1 MRGYFE
7 ISVLEISRIDCMSKV
22 NIVYLFR
29 FNLSNKG
36 SVQLDYNWQIVM
48 ENFTPT
54 IQRAVTFISE
64 GERPESRVDVVDT
77 HYVPYTIEPEY
88 GTIAAGKKQSF
99 TVKFSPLDA
108 NEYEGRLL
116 CT

>member
-1 MRGYFE
+1 MIIYFK
-7 ISVLEISRIDCMSKV
+7 VLIAI
-22 NIVYLFR
+22 YR
-29 FNLSNKG
+29 FHLSNKG
-36 SVQLDYNWQIVM
+36 SVQLDYSWQVIM
-48 ENFTPT
+48 EDFTPT

-64 GERPESRVDVVDT
+64 GERPESRVDVIDT
-77 HYVPYTIEPEY
+77 HYIPYTIEPEF

-108 NEYEGRLL
+108 NDYEGRLI

>member
-1 MRGYFE
+1 MFC
-7 ISVLEISRIDCMSKV
+7 ITP
-22 NIVYLFR
+22 R
-29 FNLSNKG
+29 FNLSNKA

-77 HYVPYTIEPEY
+77 HYVPYTVEPEY

-99 TVKFSPLDA
+99 TVKFCPLDA
-108 NEYEGRLL
+108 NEYEGRLI
-116 CT
+116 CS